1 MTKPGPAYKF
11 RAEFRPSSTPVFR
24 RQRRGAEAPMSLQP
38 ESREEAIKR
47 LASSA
52 AELEARTVREMSHE
66 AAGQAAAGQAWR
78 IIADLLGGVFVGL
91 ALGAG
96 VDWSFRTNP
105 WGLIGGVLLGFAV
118 SIWMA
123 WRTSQRVMAQ
133 AKEAGVEPKTV
144 PFDDDEED

>member
-1 MTKPGPAYKF
+1 
-11 RAEFRPSSTPVFR
+11 
-24 RQRRGAEAPMSLQP
+24 MSLSP

-47 LASSA
+47 LNDSASV
-52 AELEARTVREMSHE
+52 LEAKTTREINHE
-66 AAGQAAAGQAWR
+66 MAGQAAASEAWR

-91 ALGAG
+91 ALGFVFDKVAG
-96 VDWSFRTNP
+96 TNP

-123 WRTSQRVMAQ
+123 WRTAQRIT
-133 AKEAGVEPKTV
+133 AKAKASGVEPKSV